1 MQTKK
6 SRKSLIGQTFTTNK
20 CGLVI
25 VLEKLGPNKI
35 KIKFLNTGSIKE
47 VQPSNLV
54 RGLVFDRTLPSNAGL
69 GFANCDLNGEHWAK
83 VWDNMLHRVANKSN
97 RPLYN
102 NCSIASE
109 WLQASNFRDWYLLQP
124 GHENHNL
131 QLESDI
137 IPWLT
142 NREKCY
148 SPETS
153 FLCSRSLNHKMG
165 CYLNAIR
172 ELDEP
177 KALLPAS
184 IFLNSAGG
192 YELKLRNQH
201 IAVFANLEDAKIASR
216 FYRTRYMLE
225 DIISDQTTP
234 EHVMLLAKC
243 SLRDL

>member
-6 SRKSLIGQTFTTNK
+6 LRKSRIGQTFATNK

-25 VLEKLGPNKI
+25 VLEKLGRNKI
-35 KIKFLNTGSIKE
+35 KIKFLNTGSVKE
-47 VQPSNLV
+47 VQLSNLV

-69 GFANCDLNGEHWAK
+69 GFANCDLRGEHWAK

-97 RPLYN
+97 RPLYK

-109 WLQASNFRDWYLLQP
+109 WLQASNFRDWYLLQS
-124 GHENHNL
+124 GNEDHNL

-142 NREKCY
+142 GREKCY

-153 FLCSRSLNHKMG
+153 FLCSRSLNHRMG
-165 CYLNAIR
+165 CYLNAVR
-172 ELDEP
+172 ELDDPE
-177 KALLPAS
+177 ALLPAS
-184 IFLNSAGG
+184 IFLNSAGK

-201 IAVFANLEDAKIASR
+201 IAVFANLEDAKMASR
-216 FYRTRYMLE
+216 FYRTKYMLE
-225 DIISDQTTP
+225 DIIFDATTP
-234 EHVMLLAKC
+234 EHIKLLA
-243 SLRDL
+243 RDKLNNF